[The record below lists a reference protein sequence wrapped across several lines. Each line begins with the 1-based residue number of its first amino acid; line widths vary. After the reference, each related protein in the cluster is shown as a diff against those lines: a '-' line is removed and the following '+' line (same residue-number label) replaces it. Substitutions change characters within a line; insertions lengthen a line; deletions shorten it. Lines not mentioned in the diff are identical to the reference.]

1 MLEAIKGYLPT
12 ALLLIAA
19 IAILFWPQFVAMV
32 KAQLNSENDGGG
44 KDATSS
50 NSSNSSSNSCNCCCP
65 VEEPYPEEQPKSEW
79 VVETM
84 QIRSYCLSHR
94 LGEGVSLCE
103 NLIGVLV
110 ASKPDP
116 IEPEVEKAVVMVKRK
131 EVR

>member
-32 KAQLNSENDGGG
+32 KAQMNNENGGGG
-44 KDATSS
+44 KDATSP
-50 NSSNSSSNSCNCCCP
+50 NSSSNSCNCCCP
-65 VEEPYPEEQPKSEW
+65 AEEPYPEEQPKSEW

-116 IEPEVEKAVVMVKRK
+116 IDSEVEKAVVMVKK
-131 EVR
+131 QEVR